1 MSQPA
6 PTDVRPISN
15 STLTPAD
22 SVGAPVNSGGF
33 LGAPTPLNNG
43 VLESSEP
50 AAAAAT
56 APAAGAT
63 PTAPVTAPG
72 SIQGN
77 VAPAAATAAAAGAVA
92 ASSSATSSASGNFVV
107 QVGAVS
113 DQTRAQ
119 QYQQRL
125 SQQFSVPGGSCKT
138 ARSGVFS
145 WVPLL
150 IKHRPAPCSS
160 ACKAKRSCSPLLLA
174 PTKRRGPPVH
184 LAHVKVINKLM
195 RNVGCWP
202 AEHLL

>member
-1 MSQPA
+1 VLASRCRRLRA
-6 PTDVRPISN
+6 PPEIPPVGCVGSVRCVKG
-15 STLTPAD
+15 TAG
-22 SVGAPVNSGGF
+22 GAPVTSGGF

-43 VLESSEP
+43 VREGSEP
-50 AAAAAT
+50 AAPAAT

-119 QYQQRL
+119 QYQ
-125 SQQFSVPGGSCKT
+125 
-138 ARSGVFS
+138 
-145 WVPLL
+145 
-150 IKHRPAPCSS
+150 
-160 ACKAKRSCSPLLLA
+160 
-174 PTKRRGPPVH
+174 
-184 LAHVKVINKLM
+184 
-195 RNVGCWP
+195 
-202 AEHLL
+202 